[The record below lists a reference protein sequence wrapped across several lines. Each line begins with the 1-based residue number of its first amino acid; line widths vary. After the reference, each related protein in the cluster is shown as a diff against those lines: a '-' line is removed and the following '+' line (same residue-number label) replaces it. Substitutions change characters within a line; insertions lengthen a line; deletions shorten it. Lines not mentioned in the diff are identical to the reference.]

1 MDIII
6 HEHITSSLKLSFTGD
21 NSECY
26 TINIDGEYGNVY
38 SVQTFKTSCHI
49 TQKFQTGHYI
59 ITVRTGKNTVAVAH
73 SIVPAICRLT
83 TGGCGFL
90 VSHNEKTFLMTAN
103 HCIPTPEIAENCV
116 AFFETCSTKLDHK
129 TFWKMSHRYCNGG
142 SDFTCVGI
150 SEDTVE
156 TLRKSGI
163 TGHKLSD
170 ATDVEGSDQCVLVH
184 FNTYNGDNM
193 LRTVCKIKSMKSHCL
208 RYNYLDGFPS
218 SHCGSSGSPL
228 YGFNKDNK
236 LCITG
241 LHVGKG
247 KGTSITC
254 IRKDL

>member
-1 MDIII
+1 MNIII

-26 TINIDGEYGNVY
+26 TINIDGEFGNVY
-38 SVQTFKTSCHI
+38 SVQTFKTSLHI

-59 ITVRTGKNTVAVAH
+59 ITVRSGANGSGVH

-90 VSHNEKTFLMTAN
+90 VSHNEKSFLMTAN
-103 HCIPTPEIAENCV
+103 HCIPTPEIADNCIAYFENC
-116 AFFETCSTKLDHK
+116 SSKLVHK
-129 TFWKMSHRYCNGG
+129 KFWKMSHRYCNGG

-150 SEDTVE
+150 PDDTVE

-163 TGHKLSD
+163 TGHKLSV
-170 ATDVEGSDQCVLVH
+170 ATDVKVGDHCVLVH
-184 FNTYNGDNM
+184 FNTYNGNSM
-193 LRTVCKIKSMKSHCL
+193 LRTTCKIESMESHCL

-228 YGFNKDNK
+228 YSFNKDNK

-247 KGTSITC
+247 KGTSIVC
-254 IRKDL
+254 IRKEL

>member
-21 NSECY
+21 TSDSY
-26 TINIDGEYGNVY
+26 TLSVDGEFGNVY
-38 SVQTFKTSCHI
+38 SVQTSKTSLHI
-49 TQKFQTGHYI
+49 IQKFQTGHYI
-59 ITVRTGKNTVAVAH
+59 ITVRYKNKVAVAH

-103 HCIPTPEIAENCV
+103 HCIPTPEIADNCM
-116 AFFETCSTKLDHK
+116 AYFETCSTKLDHK
-129 TFWKMSHRYCNGG
+129 KLWKMSHRYCNGG
-142 SDFTCVGI
+142 ADVTCIGVPD
-150 SEDTVE
+150 ETVE
-156 TLRKSGI
+156 TLCKSGI
-163 TGHKLSD
+163 IGHKLSD
-170 ATDVEGSDQCVLVH
+170 TSGLKVGDHCVLVH
-184 FNTYNGDNM
+184 FNTHNGDRM
-193 LRTVCKIKSMKSHCL
+193 LRTACKIESMESHCL

-247 KGTSITC
+247 KGTSIVC
-254 IRKDL
+254 IRNDL